1 MELPITATTAVTTT
15 TTTTTTTSTPASFV
29 EECEQRTRTYVASHI
44 QPRYDAQ
51 QQQQQPVP
59 MNGHED
65 DTITIMMIDGH
76 RKHLQQAR
84 GKVRDRFWM
93 DSATATADDDS
104 TRNNNNSSNNS
115 SNNNNNIL
123 VLRTTDRQSGFDRM
137 LAVVPYKGAV
147 LNLCSQYWFQH
158 TSDIIHN
165 HLLSVPH
172 PTMAVV
178 RKCQPFPIEFVVR
191 YVTLC

>member
-1 MELPITATTAVTTT
+1 MEIPITTTAAVTTTTTAVTTT
-15 TTTTTTTSTPASFV
+15 TTSTQAFV

-51 QQQQQPVP
+51 QQQEQQVP

-65 DTITIMMIDGH
+65 DTITIMVDGH

-93 DSATATADDDS
+93 DSTATTADDDNS
-104 TRNNNNSSNNS
+104 NNNNSNNNC